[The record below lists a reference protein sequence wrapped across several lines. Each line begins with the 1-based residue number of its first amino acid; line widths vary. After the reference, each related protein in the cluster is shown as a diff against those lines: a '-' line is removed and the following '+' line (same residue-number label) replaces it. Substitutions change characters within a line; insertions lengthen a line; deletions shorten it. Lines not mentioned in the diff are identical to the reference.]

1 MRLSALSVQTIKT
14 IINQWDS
21 NARIYLFGSRLD
33 DNKRGGDIDLLIETS
48 RPIENPAWEIAR
60 LSSTLSRLMQGRKVD
75 VVLGAPNLEQQAIHQ
90 QAKST
95 GLPL

>member
-75 VVLGAPNLEQQAIHQ
+75 VVLDAPNLEQQAIHQ